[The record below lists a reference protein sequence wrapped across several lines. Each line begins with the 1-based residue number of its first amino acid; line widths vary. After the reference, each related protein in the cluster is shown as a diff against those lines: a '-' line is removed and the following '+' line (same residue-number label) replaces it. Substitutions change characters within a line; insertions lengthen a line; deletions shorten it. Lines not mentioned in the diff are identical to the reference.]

1 MFLDHLKPMYT
12 TDLKLCEYL
21 GLVKVGT
28 VLVADNMVKP
38 GNPQYHKYV
47 NSTTEEKMTDAEG
60 REGAAAGCPYL
71 EYENQWIESW
81 EPQAV
86 PVSCILFRGGGMNGF

>member
-12 TDLKLCEYL
+12 PDLKLCEYL

-38 GNPQYHKYV
+38 GNPPYHEYV
-47 NSTTEEKMTDAEG
+47 NSTPEEKMMDAEG
-60 REGAAAGCPYL
+60 LDGPRKGCPYL

-86 PVSCILFRGGGMNGF
+86 PVSYLVFQRR